1 MCFVCEWLVDLVVKS
16 VLPVVASIRR
26 QVYLQKQLPLC
37 LAEPS
42 PLLSTLD
49 QWSEITRW
57 LACFCHCN
65 EAKPRPE
72 VSAVRFPNTLCM
84 LKPLPPWNVPI
95 PPAPP
100 TTNPTPFFSSNSS
113 KWVWIHLAF
122 YPLPPPAFTASF
134 FYVHKE
140 TLPHLDCLYAVVK
153 TETAAG
159 CECQRRGRES
169 ITPIPALCVK
179 LQSNCGDRCVLSGP
193 KVPLLGNKPHRTPL
207 SLSS

>member
-95 PPAPP
+95 HPRPSYRQSHSLFLPKLLKVGL
-100 TTNPTPFFSSNSS
+100 NPSC
-113 KWVWIHLAF
+113 L
-122 YPLPPPAFTASF
+122 LPPPSSCLHSF
-134 FYVHKE
+134 FFLCPQRNSPSFG
-140 TLPHLDCLYAVVK
+140 LPICS
-153 TETAAG
+153 
-159 CECQRRGRES
+159 REDWDS
-169 ITPIPALCVK
+169 SWLW
-179 LQSNCGDRCVLSGP
+179 
-193 KVPLLGNKPHRTPL
+193 VPEEG
-207 SLSS
+207 